1 MRANLPEREPDFV
14 RWWQEHDIY
23 GQVRRARAGAPRWV
37 LHDGP
42 PYANGNIHLGQA
54 LNKILKD
61 IAIKYK
67 TLRGYDCPY
76 VPGWDTQGLPT
87 ELAVQREYRLN
98 RHAVDVLPWRAK
110 CRELALKYV
119 DVQRE
124 QFQRLGVRGDWE
136 HPYLTLSPE
145 YQARQVE
152 AFGKIASRGLVYR
165 ALRPV
170 YWCYRCE
177 TALAEDEVEYQTKCS
192 ASIYVAF
199 ELTNAHDY
207 FANLPD
213 GARARVI
220 IWTTTPWTIPGNTGI
235 SLSGGATYVLARCG
249 EPHPL
254 APPLAGEGGEREG
267 DYYLVAEDLLSATAE
282 AAQLGSCEIVERK
295 RGMDLVGLVAKHPLY
310 DRRSPIALGEH
321 VVLDQGTGAVHTA
334 PGHGLEDYEVAR
346 EYGLEIISP
355 LDDYG
360 RFTAEA
366 GPELEGQV
374 CDESNERVLELLRDA
389 GALLGAGEIEHE
401 YPHCWR
407 CHLPVIYRAT
417 KQWFMDIEKLRSA
430 ALTEIAKAEWMP
442 SWGQARIA
450 GMVESRPDWC
460 ISRQRTWGVPI
471 PAFHCTDCDQTL
483 LSEEI
488 ANYIRDLIAA
498 HPRGADVWFE
508 KSAEELLP
516 PGTVCPECG
525 GSSFTKEGDIM
536 SVWFD
541 SGVSHYAVLRSNP
554 ELTYPADCYL
564 EGDDH
569 YQCWFQTSLW
579 CAVALGDPAPF
590 KLVVGHAFFVDET
603 GTKMSKSKGNITAP
617 QEIQDKY
624 GADVLRLWFTYADF
638 RRKMFFSEAILEQV
652 ADAYRRIRN
661 TLRFLLTNLQDFNP
675 VTDSVPVEEMR
686 EIDRWALGKTADLV
700 ERVTRGF
707 DDWDLHLFYH
717 YLHAFCARELSAFYL
732 DVLKDTLYT
741 DLPDSPARRSAQTAL
756 WRILQALVIMSAPV
770 LTFTAEEAWQQCRR
784 LDESLPL
791 SVQMADWPGGPTPL
805 PPSLKGGGE
814 ERPHP
819 RLPLWAQTPLAGE
832 VGADEDLMARWD
844 RLMAIREQ
852 VMVALEEAKQ
862 VGAVKKPLE
871 AHVQLRASGP
881 DLELLRQY
889 EPELPGLFIVSEV
902 SLEEAPGELA
912 VEARAG
918 QGEKCNRCWMRLPGV
933 GSDQEYPDLCPRCA
947 GRVRKLVSLG
957 VQMIAPGRG
966 RTTLSAPPG

>member
-1 MRANLPEREPDFV
+1 MDYRTTLNLLQTEFPMRANLPAREPDFV
-14 RWWQEHDIY
+14 RWWEENDIY
-23 GQVRRARAGAPRWV
+23 AQVRQARVGAPRWI

-42 PYANGNIHLGQA
+42 PYANGNLHLGQA

-87 ELAVQREYRLN
+87 ELAVQREYGLN
-98 RHAVDVLPWRAK
+98 RHQVDVLTWRGK

-119 DVQRE
+119 DLQRE
-124 QFQRLGVRGDWE
+124 QFKRLGVRGDWE
-136 HPYLTLSPE
+136 HPYLTLSPQ

-152 AFGKIASRGLVYR
+152 AFGKIAERGLVYR

-177 TALAEDEVEYQTKCS
+177 TALAEDEVEYATKS
-192 ASIYVAF
+192 SPSIYVAF
-199 ELTNAHDY
+199 DLTNAHD
-207 FANLPD
+207 FFSSLPA
-213 GARARVI
+213 GARARVL

-235 SLSGGATYVLARCG
+235 TLSGGATYVLARSG
-249 EPHPL
+249 E
-254 APPLAGEGGEREG
+254 
-267 DYYLVAEDLLSATAE
+267 DYYLVAEDLLAATA
-282 AAQLGSCEIVERK
+282 AAAHLGECESVERK
-295 RGMDLVGLVAKHPLY
+295 RGMDLVGLVAQHPLY
-310 DRRSPIALGEH
+310 DRPSPIALGEH

-366 GPELEGQV
+366 GSALEGQV
-374 CDESNERVLELLRDA
+374 CDQANEQVLELLTCA
-389 GALLGAGEIEHE
+389 GALLERGEIDHE

-417 KQWFMDIEKLRSA
+417 KQWFMDIEKLRTP
-430 ALTEIAKAEWMP
+430 ALAEIARADWMP
-442 SWGQARIA
+442 SWGEARIS
-450 GMVESRPDWC
+450 GMVEARPDWC

-471 PAFHCTDCDQTL
+471 PAFHCTACEQTL
-483 LSEEI
+483 TNETI
-488 ANYIRDLIAA
+488 ANHVRDLILA

-541 SGVSHYAVLRSNP
+541 SGVSHYAVLRAHE
-554 ELTYPADCYL
+554 ELGYPADCYL
-564 EGDDH
+564 EGDDQ

-579 CAVALGDPAPF
+579 CATALGDPAPF
-590 KLVVGHAFFVDET
+590 RLVVGHAFFVDET
-603 GTKMSKSKGNITAP
+603 GTKMSKSKGNIIAP

-638 RRKMFFSEAILEQV
+638 RRKMFCSEAIFEQV

-661 TLRFLLTNLQDFNP
+661 TLRFLLTNLQDFDP
-675 VTDSVPVEEMR
+675 ATDSVPVEEMR
-686 EIDRWALGKTADLV
+686 ALDRWALGQTSALV
-700 ERVTRGF
+700 ERVTHGF

-717 YLHAFCARELSAFYL
+717 HLHAFCARELSSFYL

-741 DLPDSPARRSAQTAL
+741 DLPDAPARRSAQTAL
-756 WRILQALVIMSAPV
+756 WQILQRLVIMSAPV

-784 LDESLPL
+784 LDPSQPL
-791 SVQMADWPGGPTPL
+791 SVQMADWPVPDPT
-805 PPSLKGGGE
+805 
-814 ERPHP
+814 
-819 RLPLWAQTPLAGE
+819 
-832 VGADEDLMARWD
+832 VADAELMARWD
-844 RLMAIREQ
+844 RLMVIREQ

-862 VGAVKKPLE
+862 AGTVKKPLE
-871 AHVQLRASGP
+871 AHVTLTAAGA
-881 DLELLRQY
+881 DLELLREY
-889 EPELPGLFIVSEV
+889 EAELSPSASPSPSASASPSPGPAPSPSPSPSPLPELFIVSQV
-902 SLEEAPGELA
+902 RIEEGAGELQVQA
-912 VEARAG
+912 QAAE
-918 QGEKCNRCWMRLPGV
+918 GEKCARCWMVLPEV

-947 GRVRKLVSLG
+947 GRVRTLVELG
-957 VQMIAPGRG
+957 
-966 RTTLSAPPG
+966 S

>member
-1 MRANLPEREPDFV
+1 MDYRDTLNLLQTEFPMRANLPQREPELV
-14 RWWQEHDIY
+14 AWWEENDVY
-23 GQVRRARAGAPRWV
+23 AQVRAARAGAPRWV

-87 ELAVQREYRLN
+87 ELAVQREYGLT
-98 RHAVDVLPWRAK
+98 RHQVDVLTWRGK
-110 CRELALKYV
+110 CRELALTYV
-119 DVQRE
+119 DTQRG
-124 QFQRLGVRGDWE
+124 QFKRLGVRGDWE

-152 AFGKIASRGLVYR
+152 AFGKIAERGLVYR

-177 TALAEDEVEYQTKCS
+177 TALAEDEVEYATKCS
-192 ASIYVAF
+192 PSIYVAF
-199 ELTNAHDY
+199 DLTNAHHF
-207 FANLPD
+207 FAALPAE
-213 GARARVI
+213 ARARVI

-235 SLSGGATYVLARCG
+235 SLSGGATYVLARCESHAG
-249 EPHPL
+249 T
-254 APPLAGEGGEREG
+254 GEGAQ
-267 DYYLVAEDLLSATAE
+267 DYFLVAEELLAATAR
-282 AAQLGSCEIVERK
+282 ATGLGACEVVERK
-295 RGMDLVGLVAKHPLY
+295 RGMDLVGLEAKHPLY
-310 DRRSPIALGEH
+310 DRPSPIALGEH

-334 PGHGLEDYEVAR
+334 PGHGLEDYQVAR

-360 RFTAEA
+360 RFTSEA
-366 GPELEGQV
+366 GGALEGQV
-374 CDESNERVLELLRDA
+374 CDASNSVVIDWLDRV
-389 GALLGAGEIEHE
+389 GALLGSGEIEHE
-401 YPHCWR
+401 YPNCWR
-407 CHLPVIYRAT
+407 CHEPVIYRAT
-417 KQWFMDIEKLRSA
+417 KQWFMDIEKLRTP
-430 ALTEIAKAEWMP
+430 ALAEIARAEWMP

-450 GMVESRPDWC
+450 GMVEARPDWC

-471 PAFHCTDCDQTL
+471 PAFHCTGCDGTL
-483 LSEEI
+483 VSEAI
-488 ANYIRDLIAA
+488 ANHIRDQIAA

-516 PGTVCPECG
+516 AGTVCPQCG

-541 SGVSHYAVLRSNP
+541 SGVSHYAVLRAHP
-554 ELTYPADCYL
+554 DLGYPADCYL
-564 EGDDH
+564 EGDDQ

-579 CAVALGDPAPF
+579 CATALGDPAPF

-603 GTKMSKSKGNITAP
+603 GTKMSKSKGNIIAP
-617 QEIQDKY
+617 QEIVDKY

-638 RRKMFFSEAILEQV
+638 RRKMYCSEAIFEQV

-675 VTDSVPVEEMR
+675 ATDRVPLEQMR
-686 EIDRWALGKTADLV
+686 EIDRWALGQTSALI
-700 ERVTRGF
+700 ERVTHGF
-707 DDWDLHLFYH
+707 DAWDLHLFYH
-717 YLHAFCARELSAFYL
+717 HLHAFCARELSAFYL

-756 WRILQALVIMSAPV
+756 WEILQALTIMSAPV
-770 LTFTAEEAWQQCRR
+770 LTFTAEEAWQQCRK
-784 LDESLPL
+784 LDPSLPL
-791 SVQMADWPGGPTPL
+791 SVQMAPWPVRLTPQPPL
-805 PPSLKGGGE
+805 P
-814 ERPHP
+814 
-819 RLPLWAQTPLAGE
+819 AGE
-832 VGADEDLMARWD
+832 GGAEEDLMARWD

-852 VMVALEEAKQ
+852 VLVALEEAKQ
-862 VGAVKKPLE
+862 SGVVKKPLE
-871 AHVQLRASGP
+871 AHVRLRASGK
-881 DLELLRQY
+881 DWALLSQH
-889 EPELPGLFIVSEV
+889 EAELPALFIVSSV
-902 SLEEAPGELA
+902 SLQEEPGELQ
-912 VEARAG
+912 VEALAG
-918 QGEKCNRCWMRLPGV
+918 EGEKCQRCWMVLPEV

-947 GRVRKLVSLG
+947 GRVRKLVS
-957 VQMIAPGRG
+957 A
-966 RTTLSAPPG
+966 

>member
-1 MRANLPEREPDFV
+1 MDYRTTLNLLQTDFPMRANLPEREPEFV
-14 RWWQEHDIY
+14 RWWRDHDVY
-23 GQVRRARAGAPRWV
+23 GRVRQARVAAPRWV

-67 TLRGYDCPY
+67 TLRGHDCPY

-87 ELAVQREYRLN
+87 ELAVQREYGLN
-98 RHAVDVLPWRAK
+98 RHEVDVLTWRAK

-192 ASIYVAF
+192 DSIYVAF
-199 ELTNAHDY
+199 DLTNAHE
-207 FANLPD
+207 FFSSLPE
-213 GARARVI
+213 GAQARVI

-235 SLSGGATYVLARCG
+235 SLNGGATYVLARCG
-249 EPHPL
+249 ENSPP
-254 APPLAGEGGEREG
+254 APSAAGRGGSGQESG
-267 DYYLVAEDLLSATAE
+267 SQAYYLVAEDLLSATAK
-282 AAQLGSCEIVERK
+282 AAGLGNCEIVERK
-295 RGMDLVGLVAKHPLY
+295 RGMDLVGLVATHPLY
-310 DRRSPIALGEH
+310 DRPSPIALGEH

-346 EYGLEIISP
+346 EYGLQIISP

-360 RFTAEA
+360 RFTAQA

-374 CDESNERVLELLRDA
+374 CDQANEQVLALLREA
-389 GALLGAGEIEHE
+389 GALLGVGQIEHE

-407 CHLPVIYRAT
+407 CHEPVIYRAT

-430 ALTEIAKAEWMP
+430 ALTEIAQAEWMP
-442 SWGQARIA
+442 AWGQARIA

-471 PAFHCTDCDQTL
+471 PAFHCTACDQTL
-483 LSEEI
+483 VSEEI
-488 ANYIRDLIAA
+488 ANHVRDLIAA

-508 KSAEELLP
+508 RSAEELLP
-516 PGTVCPECG
+516 AGTVCPDCG
-525 GSSFTKEGDIM
+525 GSVFTKEGDIM

-541 SGVSHYAVLRSNP
+541 SGVSHYAVLRTHP
-554 ELTYPADCYL
+554 ELRYPADCYL
-564 EGDDH
+564 EGDDQ

-590 KLVVGHAFFVDET
+590 RLVVGHAFFVDET
-603 GTKMSKSKGNITAP
+603 GTKMSKSKGNIIAP
-617 QEIQDKY
+617 QEIVDKY

-638 RRKMFFSEAILEQV
+638 RRKMYCSEAIFEQV

-661 TLRFLLTNLQDFNP
+661 TIRFLLTNLQDFNP
-675 VTDSVPVEEMR
+675 ATDAVPVEQMR
-686 EIDRWALGKTADLV
+686 EIDRWALGQTSALV

-717 YLHAFCARELSAFYL
+717 YLHAFCARELSAVYL

-756 WRILQALVIMSAPV
+756 WHVLQALVVMCAPV
-770 LTFTAEEAWQQCRR
+770 LTFTAEEAWQQCRK

-791 SVQMADWPGGPTPL
+791 SVQMAQWPEPEA
-805 PPSLKGGGE
+805 SVAE
-814 ERPHP
+814 
-819 RLPLWAQTPLAGE
+819 AA
-832 VGADEDLMARWD
+832 LMTRWD
-844 RLMAIREQ
+844 RLMEIRDQ

-862 VGAVKKPLE
+862 SGAVRKPLE
-871 AHVQLRASGP
+871 ARVTVRAVGE
-881 DLELLRQY
+881 DLELLRRY
-889 EPELPGLFIVSEV
+889 ADELPGLFIVSV
-902 SLEEAPGELA
+902 VRVEEGESGLS
-912 VEARAG
+912 VEAAAG
-918 QGEKCNRCWMRLPGV
+918 EGDKCQRCWMVLPEV
-933 GSDQEYPDLCPRCA
+933 GSDQEYPDLCARCA
-947 GRVRKLVSLG
+947 GRVRQLVG
-957 VQMIAPGRG
+957 G
-966 RTTLSAPPG
+966 